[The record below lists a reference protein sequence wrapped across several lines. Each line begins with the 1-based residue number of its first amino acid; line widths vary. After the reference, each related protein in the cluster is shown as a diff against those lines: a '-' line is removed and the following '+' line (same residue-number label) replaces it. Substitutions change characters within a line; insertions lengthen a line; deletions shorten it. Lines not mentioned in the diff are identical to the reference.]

1 MCSKLNYCI
10 KLSNKIIAVFVKK
23 HRFPPYFDKFCD
35 QNMCKIFKKCFI
47 KSLPIFSMLLCII
60 KILPKFQLYSIGW
73 FKFPTF
79 SNFISAGVIL
89 NVVEVFLTEFSKIM
103 FLFTHLHH
111 ATI

>member
-1 MCSKLNYCI
+1 M
-10 KLSNKIIAVFVKK
+10 
-23 HRFPPYFDKFCD
+23 
-35 QNMCKIFKKCFI
+35 
-47 KSLPIFSMLLCII
+47 
-60 KILPKFQLYSIGW
+60 QLYRRLLRGYILGW

-89 NVVEVFLTEFSKIM
+89 NVVEVFLTEFTKIM